1 MNLLKALLDLYEATN
16 FDDFKK
22 DITDQAWLVKDTFY
36 TNRDGFKILRDVGI
50 KFKEKPDWES
60 LDQDDKPLT
69 AELLGKAEE
78 ALGFKFTEFNAD
90 EVFAHFEDEEEL
102 RQKLKRM
109 PAWERNE
116 RLKTVKNKGAF
127 SPLADAEMVDVAP
140 YVFIVKTP
148 DGNRYLVDSTAAHSY
163 IRMWKR
169 IAD

>member
-1 MNLLKALLDLYEATN
+1 MNLLKELLDLHEATN

-22 DITDQAWLVKDTFY
+22 DITDQDKHVKDTFY
-36 TNRDGFKILRDVGI
+36 RDGFKILRDVGI
-50 KFKEKPDWES
+50 KFKEKPDWAS
-60 LDQDDKPLT
+60 LDHDDNPLT
-69 AELLGKAEE
+69 AELLAKAEE
-78 ALGFKFTEFNAD
+78 ALGFKFCEFESD
-90 EVFAHFEDEEEL
+90 EVFAHIEDEEEL
-102 RQKLKRM
+102 RQNLKRM

-116 RLKTVKNKGAF
+116 RLETVKNKGAF

-148 DGNRYLVDSTAAHSY
+148 DGNRYLVDSTAARSY